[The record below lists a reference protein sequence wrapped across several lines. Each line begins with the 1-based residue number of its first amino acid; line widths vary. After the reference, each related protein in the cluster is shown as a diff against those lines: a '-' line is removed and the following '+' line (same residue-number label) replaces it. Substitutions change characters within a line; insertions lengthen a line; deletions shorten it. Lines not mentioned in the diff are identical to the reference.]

1 MLQRLRFSLWHLL
14 LLGAIVTLLTAPL
27 HSQTAVP
34 DASGRLVF
42 KANVRTVVLD
52 VVVTGRDGKPVQGL
66 RKEDFQIAEDGHSQ
80 AITFFEEHSG
90 AHPVTASESSLPPL
104 PPNIFTNIPRVPPSD
119 AVTVLLLDS
128 MNTQLQDQS
137 FVHAQMIKYL
147 KNIPPG
153 TRMAIFTL
161 GNSLGYVQGFTDDA
175 SELSA
180 ALRNPKLGGGPVSS
194 PLLSSLGGAAA
205 NQQLTSQMQQSA
217 AQTASPEAAAAAAAM
232 QQFMAEQSASQND
245 LRVKTTLEA
254 FQELAGYLAGIPG
267 RKNVIWFSSAF
278 PLVLFPDPE
287 LRDAFAVSRE
297 YDPLVRKTDAM
308 LAGAQ
313 VAVFPVAAEGNST
326 DSLYDAEGRFQAK
339 STAPAQSS
347 QTSAP
352 TAQPESQQ
360 RIAQNMEI
368 GSLQQDSV
376 QRNANHTAMQIIAR
390 DTGGVATVNTNGLSE
405 AVAHV
410 IDQGSFFYTMT
421 YTPTN
426 TATDGKYRKI
436 QVKLSRDDSGD
447 KLAYRRGYYAA
458 DTKQAKAEAD
468 KPVGDPL
475 HPFMGPGMPNTT
487 QIPLALRVQRIA
499 TPSAAAAADAG
510 PSLQKRNRP
519 PTASQGGDNPN
530 LKGPLTRYRV
540 DFVIAASGL
549 ELDPNPDGSRHG
561 KIEATIVIYD
571 HEGVALNWMVRSLDL
586 DMDAARYAQVKANGV
601 NFNLDIDVPN
611 GGVILRSGV
620 FDLNANFAG
629 TVEVPLSRVVGP
641 AQNSHL

>member
-1 MLQRLRFSLWHLL
+1 MLQRPRLTLPRRLL
-14 LLGAIVTLLTAPL
+14 LVPFLVLPAPPL
-27 HSQTAVP
+27 HAQTAVP

-52 VVVTGRDGKPVQGL
+52 VVVTGHDGKPAKGL
-66 RKEDFQIAEDGHSQ
+66 HKEDFQVSEDGHPQ

-90 AHPVTASESSLPPL
+90 AHPLTASEASLPPL

-137 FVHAQMIKYL
+137 FVHAQMLKYL

-175 SELSA
+175 SLLSA
-180 ALRNPKLGGGPVSS
+180 AIRDPKFGGGPVTS
-194 PLLSSLGGAAA
+194 PLLASSGDKAS
-205 NQQLTSQMQQSA
+205 NQTLTSQMAEAIGANPSTALSGALA
-217 AQTASPEAAAAAAAM
+217 AL
-232 QQFMAEQSASQND
+232 QQFLAEQSASQTD
-245 LRVKTTLEA
+245 LRVKNTLEA

-278 PLVLFPDPE
+278 PLVLFPNTD

-308 LAGAQ
+308 LAQAQ
-313 VAVFPVAAEGNST
+313 VAVYPVAAEGNST
-326 DSLYDAEGRFQAK
+326 DSLYNADQRFEAK
-339 STAPAQSS
+339 SSAPAQAT
-347 QTSAP
+347 QTSA
-352 TAQPESQQ
+352 TAAGPESKQQ
-360 RIAQNMEI
+360 MAQQMEI

-376 QRNANHTAMQIIAR
+376 QRNANHTAMQVIAQ
-390 DTGGVATVNTNGLSE
+390 DTGGAATVNTNGLSE

-410 IDQGSFFYTMT
+410 IDQGSYFYTMT

-436 QVKLSRDDSGD
+436 QVKLTREDSGD

-458 DTKQAKAEAD
+458 DTKEAKAEAA
-468 KPVGDPL
+468 KPAGDPL

-487 QIPLALRVQRIA
+487 QIPLALRVQRITA
-499 TPSAAAAADAG
+499 QPVNASSAAKPA
-510 PSLQKRNRP
+510 
-519 PTASQGGDNPN
+519 GDNPN
-530 LKGPLTRYRV
+530 LKAPVTRYRV

-571 HEGVALNWMVRSLDL
+571 HEGVAMNWMVRSLDL

-601 NFNLDIDVPN
+601 SFNLDIDVPN
-611 GGVILRSGV
+611 GGVTLRSGI
-620 FDLNANFAG
+620 FDLNANLAG
-629 TVEVPLSRVVGP
+629 TLEIPLSSVVSSP
-641 AQNSHL
+641 QNSHL

>member
-1 MLQRLRFSLWHLL
+1 MLQRSRLAPSRFL
-14 LLGAIVTLLTAPL
+14 LLGSVLTLLSTPL
-27 HSQTAVP
+27 HAQTAVP

-42 KANVRTVVLD
+42 KANARTVLID
-52 VVVTGRDGKPVQGL
+52 VVVIGHDGKPVQGL
-66 RKEDFQIAEDGHSQ
+66 HKEDFQIGEDGHPQ
-80 AITFFEEHSG
+80 AVTYFEEHPG
-90 AHPVTASESSLPPL
+90 AHPLAASDANLPKL
-104 PPNIFTNIPRVPPSD
+104 PPNVFTNIPRVPPSD

-137 FVHAQMIKYL
+137 FVHAEMIKYL

-161 GNSLGYVQGFTDDA
+161 GNHLEYVQGFTEDA
-175 SELSA
+175 SLLSA

-194 PLLSSLGGAAA
+194 PLLASSGDKAA
-205 NQQLTSQMQQSA
+205 NQQMTSLMREAVAENPS
-217 AQTASPEAAAAAAAM
+217 SGVAAALAAL
-232 QQFMAEQSASQND
+232 QQFMAEQSASQSD

-326 DSLYDAEGRFQAK
+326 DSLYDADGRFQAK
-339 STAPAQSS
+339 STVPSQAAQ
-347 QTSAP
+347 T
-352 TAQPESQQ
+352 TTVQPESQQ
-360 RIAQNMEI
+360 QMAQNMEI

-376 QRNANHTAMQIIAR
+376 QRNANHTAMQVIAQ
-390 DTGGVATVNTNGLSE
+390 DTGGAATVNTNGLSE
-405 AVAHV
+405 AVTRV
-410 IDQGSFFYTMT
+410 IDQGSYFYTMT

-426 TATDGKYRKI
+426 AATDGKYRKI
-436 QVKLSRDDSGD
+436 QVKLSREDSGEGY

-458 DTKQAKAEAD
+458 DTKEAKAEAA
-468 KPVGDPL
+468 KPAGDPL

-499 TPSAAAAADAG
+499 TPAAAAK
-510 PSLQKRNRP
+510 PS
-519 PTASQGGDNPN
+519 GDNPD
-530 LKGPLTRYRV
+530 LKGPLTRYHV

-561 KIEATIVIYD
+561 KIEATIVAYD
-571 HEGVALNWMVRSLDL
+571 HEGVALNWIVRSLDL
-586 DMDAARYAQVKANGV
+586 DMDAARYVQVKANGV
-601 NFNLDIDVPN
+601 NFSLDIDVPN
-611 GGVILRSGV
+611 GGVSLRGGV
-620 FDLNANFAG
+620 FDLNANLAG
-629 TVEVPLSRVVGP
+629 TLEIPLSSVAGP
-641 AQNSHL
+641 SQNSHL

>member
-1 MLQRLRFSLWHLL
+1 
-14 LLGAIVTLLTAPL
+14 
-27 HSQTAVP
+27 
-34 DASGRLVF
+34 
-42 KANVRTVVLD
+42 
-52 VVVTGRDGKPVQGL
+52 
-66 RKEDFQIAEDGHSQ
+66 
-80 AITFFEEHSG
+80 
-90 AHPVTASESSLPPL
+90 
-104 PPNIFTNIPRVPPSD
+104 
-119 AVTVLLLDS
+119 
-128 MNTQLQDQS
+128 
-137 FVHAQMIKYL
+137 
-147 KNIPPG
+147 
-153 TRMAIFTL
+153 
-161 GNSLGYVQGFTDDA
+161 
-175 SELSA
+175 
-180 ALRNPKLGGGPVSS
+180 
-194 PLLSSLGGAAA
+194 
-205 NQQLTSQMQQSA
+205 
-217 AQTASPEAAAAAAAM
+217 M
-232 QQFMAEQSASQND
+232 QQFMAEQAASQTD
-245 LRVKTTLEA
+245 LRVKDTLEA

-308 LAGAQ
+308 LAKAQ

-326 DSLYDAEGRFQAK
+326 DSLYDADGRFQAK
-339 STAPAQSS
+339 SAAPAQAA
-347 QTSAP
+347 QTSGP

-360 RIAQNMEI
+360 RMAQNMEI

-376 QRNANHTAMQIIAR
+376 QRNANHTAMQVIAQ
-390 DTGGVATVNTNGLSE
+390 DTGGAATVNTNGLSE

-410 IDQGSFFYTMT
+410 IDQGSYFYTMT

-426 TATDGKYRKI
+426 AATDGKYRKI
-436 QVKLSRDDSGD
+436 QVKLAQGEAGD

-458 DTKQAKAEAD
+458 DTKEAKADAD

-475 HPFMGPGMPNTT
+475 HPFMGPGVPNTT

-499 TPSAAAAADAG
+499 TQPGPAAVDAG
-510 PSLQKRNRP
+510 PSLQKRNQP
-519 PTASQGGDNPN
+519 PSTNQGGDNPN

-601 NFNLDIDVPN
+601 NFTLDIDVPSN
-611 GGVILRSGV
+611 GFSLRSGV
-620 FDLNANFAG
+620 FDLNSNLAG
-629 TVEVPLSRVVGP
+629 TVEVPLSSVVGP
-641 AQNSHL
+641 SQNSHL

>member
-1 MLQRLRFSLWHLL
+1 MLQRPRHPLPRVLL
-14 LLGAIVTLLTAPL
+14 LAPL
-27 HSQTAVP
+27 LAVLSAPISGQTAVP
-34 DASGRLVF
+34 DENGRLVF
-42 KANVRTVVLD
+42 KANARTVVLD

-66 RKEDFQIAEDGHSQ
+66 HKEDFQIGEDGHTQ

-90 AHPVTASESSLPPL
+90 AHPLAASDAKLPQL
-104 PPNIFTNIPRVPPSD
+104 PPNVFTNIPRVPPSD

-128 MNTQLQDQS
+128 MNTQLADQS
-137 FVHAQMIKYL
+137 FVHAQMLKYL
-147 KNIPPG
+147 KNIPLG

-175 SELSA
+175 SQLSA

-194 PLLSSLGGAAA
+194 PLLQSAGANAA
-205 NQQLTSQMQQSA
+205 NQQLTSIEQQA
-217 AQTASPEAAAAAAAM
+217 AATTGSPEAAAAAAAM
-232 QQFMAEQSASQND
+232 QQFMAEQASSQTD
-245 LRVKTTLEA
+245 LRVKNTLEA

-278 PLVLFPDPE
+278 PLVLFPNPD

-339 STAPAQSS
+339 TTAPQQVS
-347 QTSAP
+347 QTASPGPPA
-352 TAQPESQQ
+352 TESQQ
-360 RIAQNMEI
+360 QMAQNMEI
-368 GSLQQDSV
+368 GSLQTDSV
-376 QRNANHTAMQIIAR
+376 RRNANHTAMQVIAQ
-390 DTGGVATVNTNGLSE
+390 DTGGAATINTNGLAE

-410 IDQGSFFYTMT
+410 IDQGSYFYTMT
-421 YTPTN
+421 YTPSN
-426 TATDGKYRKI
+426 TANDGKYRKI
-436 QVKLSRDDSGD
+436 QVKLGREDSGD

-458 DTKQAKAEAD
+458 DTKEAKADAS
-468 KPVGDPL
+468 KPAGDPL

-499 TPSAAAAADAG
+499 TPAVAAK
-510 PSLQKRNRP
+510 PS
-519 PTASQGGDNPN
+519 GDNLN

-549 ELDPNPDGSRHG
+549 QLDPNPDGSRHG
-561 KIEATIVIYD
+561 KIEATILIYD

-601 NFNLDIDVPN
+601 SFNLDIDVPN
-611 GGVILRSGV
+611 AGAILRSGV
-620 FDLNANFAG
+620 FDLNASLAG
-629 TVEVPLSRVVGP
+629 TVEVPLSSVVSP
-641 AQNSHL
+641 AENSHL